1 MTDLYNGYSR
11 LFNYLF
17 KITIISHIFYN
28 RLQRIAH
35 INNPPLVAAAEE
47 CAEFPQCTNCRLGGP
62 MLKLA
67 KLVVC
72 VCEFSISLV
81 FVCLELVVPPT
92 YVYEYIQ
99 IWRGAANAR
108 DSRTEFVDAHGL
120 IGKLRCN
127 KLTQILLNGVILWHH
142 FQLICHLIFILE
154 HVRYVAQN

>member
-1 MTDLYNGYSR
+1 MGTRACSITYLKLQSLVTYSINDYN
-11 LFNYLF
+11 
-17 KITIISHIFYN
+17 
-28 RLQRIAH
+28 RIAH
-35 INNPPLVAAAEE
+35 IYNPPLVAAAEE

-99 IWRGAANAR
+99 I
-108 DSRTEFVDAHGL
+108 
-120 IGKLRCN
+120 
-127 KLTQILLNGVILWHH
+127 
-142 FQLICHLIFILE
+142 
-154 HVRYVAQN
+154 